1 MESSILPIRNY
12 RKLQFLEGRSGV
24 ATLIICVQ
32 AIGYVTS
39 IVYKAIH
46 HLPVSPTE
54 GLGFFFSMLIIVRF
68 VVHSVGTYCQCPL
81 LIYLNPTQ
89 EQEMLEECKSTR
101 WSDVDNLN
109 SKYAQV
115 VGLTVA
121 GSVVVAFTILVER
134 QMLKMGSLD
143 ACGRIL
149 F

>member
-1 MESSILPIRNY
+1 
-12 RKLQFLEGRSGV
+12 
-24 ATLIICVQ
+24 
-32 AIGYVTS
+32 
-39 IVYKAIH
+39 
-46 HLPVSPTE
+46 
-54 GLGFFFSMLIIVRF
+54 
-68 VVHSVGTYCQCPL
+68 
-81 LIYLNPTQ
+81 
-89 EQEMLEECKSTR
+89 
-101 WSDVDNLN
+101 VDNLN